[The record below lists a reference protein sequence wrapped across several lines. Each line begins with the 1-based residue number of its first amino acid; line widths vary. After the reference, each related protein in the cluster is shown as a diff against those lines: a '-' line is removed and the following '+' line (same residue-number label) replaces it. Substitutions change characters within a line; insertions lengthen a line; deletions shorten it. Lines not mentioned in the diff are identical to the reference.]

1 MLSNAFRRNGVA
13 VLNQDCMQVL
23 GSLEDGSIDLIV
35 TDPPYTTT
43 PRGNAGNSG
52 GMLQKQINKDGKVF
66 KHNDIT
72 PPSMPMSF
80 IGYSK
85 TVAIA
90 M

>member
-52 GMLQKQINKDGKVF
+52 GMLQKKINKDGKVF

-72 PPSMPMSF
+72 PPSMLMSF
-80 IGYSK
+80 IEYSK